1 MEEMCFFMERSWS
14 KMTPKFR
21 VESVGVRG
29 VPLKIKEEEVSL
41 ARCCRVPMIRYSV
54 FEGLTDRRL
63 VVSQV

>member
-14 KMTPKFR
+14 KKPKFR

-41 ARCCRVPMIRYSV
+41 ARCCRVPMMRYSV
-54 FEGLTDRRL
+54 FEGLTDMRF

>member
-1 MEEMCFFMERSWS
+1 MEEMCFLMERSWS

-29 VPLKIKEEEVSL
+29 VALKIKEEEVSL
-41 ARCCRVPMIRYSV
+41 ARCCRVLMIGYSV
-54 FEGLTDRRL
+54 FEGLTDIRL